1 MAASASIAPE
11 VAAEAAF
18 AAMRRG
24 NLLTAYDIAERG
36 LRDAPDDLELKY
48 LSVLALARSGATE
61 LASQRFERLGLGDSI
76 SVPGHLAVDI
86 PALAARLAKDRALGT
101 QGPERASFLLQAA
114 DAYEELFNA
123 SGDPYP
129 GVNAAAL
136 VLWAGNRRRAAT
148 VASQA
153 LAALLPQGKSAQS
166 YWSLATEAELC

>member
-1 MAASASIAPE
+1 MAPSASMTPE
-11 VAAEAAF
+11 AAAEAAL

-24 NLLTAYDIAERG
+24 NLLAAYDIAERG

-61 LASQRFERLGLGDSI
+61 LASQRFERLGLGG
-76 SVPGHLAVDI
+76 PATAQGHLTVDI

-101 QGPERASFLLQAA
+101 QGPERVLLLLHAA
-114 DAYEELFNA
+114 DACEAVFKA

-136 VLWAGNRRRAAT
+136 VLWAGNR
-148 VASQA
+148 
-153 LAALLPQGKSAQS
+153 
-166 YWSLATEAELC
+166 

>member
-1 MAASASIAPE
+1 MAPSATMTPEAMAAL
-11 VAAEAAF
+11 

-61 LASQRFERLGLGDSI
+61 LASQRFERLGLGG
-76 SVPGHLAVDI
+76 PATAQGHLAVDI

-101 QGPERASFLLQAA
+101 QGPERVLLLLHAA
-114 DAYEELFNA
+114 DACEAVFKA

-136 VLWAGNRRRAAT
+136 VLWAGNR
-148 VASQA
+148 
-153 LAALLPQGKSAQS
+153 
-166 YWSLATEAELC
+166 